1 MIHMWTQLNL
11 YHLQAAS
18 KKAGYEK
25 RFLKSPDFPDI
36 EEQEDFDWKTT
47 EPLQFRPFKP
57 KYHLTMGECLSF
69 HLFSSLFLLF
79 ASVSSGQNEKER
91 LTKLSF

>member
-1 MIHMWTQLNL
+1 
-11 YHLQAAS
+11 LQAAS

-25 RFLKSPDFPDI
+25 RFLQSPEFPSI
-36 EEQEDFDWKTT
+36 EEQEDFDWKIT

-69 HLFSSLFLLF
+69 PISSAPFSFFCLCLP
-79 ASVSSGQNEKER
+79 GQNEKER
-91 LTKLSF
+91 LTKVTF